1 MLRGCFI
8 TGSDTDA
15 GKTVVTAGLLA
26 ACRAL
31 GADALAVK
39 PVQTGCSVSDGV
51 MTAPDILRYQELA
64 PGAQTLV
71 LETLEAVC
79 SPCLAAR
86 LAGAQAPAVQ
96 GLLARLE
103 QELSPAARQGRGIV
117 LVEGA
122 GGLFAPLNPR
132 ETMLDLIRAL
142 RARHDLPVLL
152 VAPNRVGCINH
163 ILLSLEALEARS
175 LRPLGL
181 ILTRT
186 GELEPAIAEDNHA
199 VTAEHARRFGV
210 PLLADIPYLAA
221 LADSGGNDI
230 AIARAELARCLLPA
244 AKLLLAGRDA
254 AGGEPKRE
262 AEAVSLHSGKR
273 EVCLPPEEVLAID
286 RDHLWHP
293 YTSALHPLPVREA
306 TSARGCRIR
315 LRDGRELVDGM
326 SSWWCAIHG
335 YGHPALVAALQD
347 QAAKMSHVMFGG
359 LTHEP
364 AARLARLLLPLLPAG
379 LNRLFLVDSGS
390 VAVEVAIKMALQYW
404 RLAGRPKKT
413 RLLALRGGY
422 HGDTTGAMSV
432 CDPVTG
438 MHTLFSGVLWRQ
450 YFVER
455 PSCRFDAPF
464 DPACMV
470 AAETL
475 FAERGEEIAAVILE
489 PVLQGAGGM
498 WMYHPEYLRRMRAL
512 CDAHDALLI
521 FDEIATGFG
530 RTGVFFASEHAG
542 VAPDILCLG
551 KALTGGMMSL
561 AVTAASEGVAA
572 GLSRRPN
579 APGLPDAG
587 GVFMHGPTFMGNP
600 LACAVACASVET
612 LLVSPWQARVQAIE
626 RQLRRELEPCRAF
639 SGVADVR
646 VLGAVGVVEMRNPVD
661 VAVLQDFFVDRGVWI
676 RPFGRLIYLMPPY
689 VIDEDELSLL
699 TAAVADAARVVSQA
713 GDA

>member
-39 PVQTGCSVSDGV
+39 PVQTGCSVSNGV

-71 LETLEAVC
+71 LETLEAIC

-186 GELEPAIAEDNHA
+186 GELEPAIAE
-199 VTAEHARRFGV
+199 
-210 PLLADIPYLAA
+210 
-221 LADSGGNDI
+221 
-230 AIARAELARCLLPA
+230 
-244 AKLLLAGRDA
+244 LLLAGRDA

-379 LNRLFLVDSGS
+379 LNRLFLADSGS